1 MNPRSEIYNVDCL
14 EYMRSLPDNAFDL
27 AVVDPPYG
35 INAGKMTMGI
45 GTRRTY
51 SRGKDWDSGVPG
63 PEYFEQLFRV
73 AREQIIWGGNY
84 FQLPLSEDWIV
95 WDKMNYGRSFSEAEF
110 AWCSI
115 HRKIRV
121 FRFRTTTPVEGGKI
135 HPTQKP
141 VELYTWIL
149 SNYARGGSRIFDSHL
164 GSGASRI
171 AAYQLGMDF
180 VGCELDPEYFRAS
193 DEWFNRVCRGIV
205 VDAAGNQTQQLNLF
219 EQ

>member
-51 SRGKDWDSGVPG
+51 SRGKDWDAGVPG

-149 SNYARGGSRIFDSHL
+149 SNDARGGVTDIRFSPRFRGLKNRRVSTRNGFRRLRIGPGLFPRLGRVVQPRLSR
-164 GSGASRI
+164 
-171 AAYQLGMDF
+171 
-180 VGCELDPEYFRAS
+180 
-193 DEWFNRVCRGIV
+193 NRRRRGRESNATIKP
-205 VDAAGNQTQQLNLF
+205 L
-219 EQ
+219 

>member
-1 MNPRSEIYNVDCL
+1 MKSEIFNIDCV
-14 EYMRSLPDNAFDL
+14 EYMRTLPDKYFDL

-35 INAGKMTMGI
+35 INAGNMQMGI
-45 GTRRTY
+45 STTRKY
-51 SRGKDWDSGVPG
+51 SRGKDWDLGAPG

-84 FQLPLSEDWIV
+84 FDLPRSEDWIV

-149 SNYARGGSRIFDSHL
+149 SNYARGGHGYSIHTSGPGPQGSPRINSEWISSERKSIRNISAPRTS
-164 GSGASRI
+164 GSTA
-171 AAYQLGMDF
+171 F
-180 VGCELDPEYFRAS
+180 VEESSSTRP
-193 DEWFNRVCRGIV
+193 GIKR
-205 VDAAGNQTQQLNLF
+205 NN
-219 EQ
+219 

>member
-51 SRGKDWDSGVPG
+51 SRGKDWDAGVPG

-149 SNYARGGSRIFDSHL
+149 SNYARGGGHGYSILTSVPGPQESPRINSEWISSVANWTRIISAPRTS
-164 GSGASRI
+164 GSTA
-171 AAYQLGMDF
+171 F
-180 VGCELDPEYFRAS
+180 VEESSSTRP
-193 DEWFNRVCRGIV
+193 GIKR
-205 VDAAGNQTQQLNLF
+205 NN
-219 EQ
+219 

>member
-1 MNPRSEIYNVDCL
+1 MTSEIYNVDCL
-14 EYMRSLPDNAFDL
+14 EYMRTLPDNAFDL

-35 INAGKMTMGI
+35 INAGEMTMGT

-51 SRGKDWDSGVPG
+51 SRGKDWDAGVPG
-63 PEYFEQLFRV
+63 PEYFEELFRV
-73 AREQIIWGGNY
+73 SRQQIIWGGNY

-141 VELYTWIL
+141 VELYSWIFK
-149 SNYARGGSRIFDSHL
+149 NYARGGIGFSTLTSGPGPQESPLINSEWISSAANWTRSISAPRTN
-164 GSGASRI
+164 GSTA
-171 AAYQLGMDF
+171 F
-180 VGCELDPEYFRAS
+180 VVESSSMRPAIKY
-193 DEWFNRVCRGIV
+193 N
-205 VDAAGNQTQQLNLF
+205 N
-219 EQ
+219 

>member
-1 MNPRSEIYNVDCL
+1 MTSEIYNVDCL
-14 EYMRSLPDNAFDL
+14 EYMRTLPDNAFDL

-51 SRGKDWDSGVPG
+51 SRGKDWDAGVPG

-141 VELYTWIL
+141 VELLRYLVRTYTNEGDIIL
-149 SNYARGGSRIFDSHL
+149 DNCI
-164 GSGASRI
+164 GSGTTAVACIKEKRHFI
-171 AAYQLGMDF
+171 GF
-180 VGCELDPEYFRAS
+180 ELNKEYFEKACKRI
-193 DEWFNRVCRGIV
+193 ENERK
-205 VDAAGNQTQQLNLF
+205 QLKLF
-219 EQ
+219 